1 MRCLFTVCSLCALL
15 AGHSPAAEPIKLS
28 VIKDNSIVLV
38 DGEWS
43 ENAGQKARI
52 RIKANQH
59 IVAMAF
65 DMTPVKGKLVKKAT
79 LVCVQSEQQISGVT
93 ISTIATP
100 WDENRSNGLTA
111 GVAGI
116 EDWGYPGARFPA
128 VMGGNGQTL
137 LCHVPSVLRDGSYH
151 WDITPDMVHAM
162 AIGVAHGIAIHEDDA
177 DVGRN
182 PTIYAR
188 EQSGKEP
195 YLLVELNDEVESEP
209 DPMPPDD
216 LHVSNHG
223 SAFAGL
229 YFTVPEGFAYEV
241 HVDGQRLGQHNIP
254 LDPHDLTTAIY
265 LRDLPTSI
273 ESDRPHEIQVVTINR
288 LGKRSEPAGIS
299 SWIYESRP
307 IEKPSVSLLPA
318 KVAAIANLGVI
329 PLSDKYDQ
337 SGKAVG
343 NLPDD
348 YRTHNVVYDGRVI
361 HLTAAAGE
369 VVGFQILLRG
379 KQQVSVKGKLD
390 DAKFRVDLYQA
401 LYVPANGRNIPDP
414 LVPMPERVTLR
425 SDADQDT
432 VVDIFIP
439 FEASP
444 GIHKGSITIS
454 DGRAIPIELQ
464 VLPFAI
470 PKLATFVCEMNGYGL
485 PDHVNDYYALQ
496 QVAYDHRVHANILHY
511 SHNTAAAGARKSN
524 LDMRLRSGKRMDNK
538 RYDDIKPY
546 AATAYWDDFA
556 DAFGPFLDGSLFKD
570 GHRGP
575 VTPPGFYLTFH
586 ESWPLNCRP
595 YFNGNVNAY
604 EAFTDDLAYEGTYHN
619 VLKSFREL
627 AKNREWTKAGFQVYF
642 NNKGSLKENTKSPWI
657 LDEPS
662 SYWDYVALNYFKDL
676 TDRSQPRQGV
686 EAEQAARVRF
696 RIDISR
702 PEFCR
707 GQLGGQNELWVVSSS
722 AFQQYRRLVKDR
734 IQFDGLEAWVYGT
747 SNHVHESNRNVQ
759 AWALDAW
766 QSGATGIVPWQTINK
781 TGSALKEADQLG
793 LFIFD
798 KNKAGETVV
807 YHSLRLKAYREAQQL
822 IEYLNLLKSRRGWS
836 QDEMSRF
843 VNQYIDLH
851 AHVQKVNEA
860 DAGTSAYA
868 RISPEG
874 FELLKL
880 ATIKLIT
887 P

>member
-1 MRCLFTVCSLCALL
+1 MRSFFTICCLCAIL

-100 WDENRSNGLTA
+100 WEENRSNGLTA

-128 VMGGNGQTL
+128 VMGGNGHTL
-137 LCHVPSVLRDGSYH
+137 LCHVSSVLRDGSYH
-151 WDITPDMVHAM
+151 WDVSPDMVHAM

-182 PTIYAR
+182 PTIYSR
-188 EQSGKEP
+188 EQSGKAP
-195 YLLVELNDEVESEP
+195 YLLVELDDAVDTER

-216 LHVSNHG
+216 LHVSNNG

-265 LRDLPTSI
+265 LRDLPASI
-273 ESDRPHEIQVVTINR
+273 ESDRPHEIQFVTLNR
-288 LGKRSEPAGIS
+288 LGKRSKAAGIRTRVF
-299 SWIYESRP
+299 ENAP
-307 IEKPSVSLLPA
+307 IDKPSVSLLPA
-318 KVAAIANLGVI
+318 KAPALANLGVI

-337 SGKAVG
+337 LGKAVG

-348 YRTHNVVYDGRVI
+348 YRTHNAVYDGRVV

-379 KQQVSVKGKLD
+379 KEQVSVKAKLE
-390 DAKFRVDLYQA
+390 DAKFRVDLYHA

-414 LVPMPERVTLR
+414 LVPMPERVALS
-425 SDADQDT
+425 SDTDQDT

-439 FEASP
+439 FEAQP
-444 GIHKGSITIS
+444 GLHNGSINVS

-464 VLPFAI
+464 VLPFAL

-538 RYDDIKPY
+538 RYDDIKLY

-556 DAFGPFLDGSLFKD
+556 EAFGPFLDGSLFKD

-627 AKNREWTKAGFQVYF
+627 AKNREWSRAGFQVYF
-642 NNKGSLKENTKSPWI
+642 NNKGSLAETTKSPWI

-662 SYWDYVALNYFKDL
+662 SFWDYLALNYFKDL
-676 TDRSQPRQGV
+676 TDRSRPIQG
-686 EAEQAARVRF
+686 AEPENVARVRF
-696 RIDISR
+696 RVDISR

-734 IQFDGLEAWVYGT
+734 INFDGLEAWVYGT

-766 QSGATGIVPWQTINK
+766 QSGAKGIVPWQTINK

-798 KNKAGETVV
+798 KNKAGETLV

-836 QDEMSRF
+836 QDQMSRF
-843 VNQYIDLH
+843 VNQYVDLR
-851 AHVQKVNEA
+851 AHVQKVDEA

-868 RISPEG
+868 RISAKDV
-874 FELLKL
+874 ELLKL
-880 ATIKLIT
+880 ATVKLIA

>member
-1 MRCLFTVCSLCALL
+1 MRSFFTICCLCAIL

-79 LVCVQSEQQISGVT
+79 LVCVQREQQISGVT

-100 WDENRSNGLTA
+100 WEENRSNGLTA

-128 VMGGNGQTL
+128 VMGGNGHTL
-137 LCHVPSVLRDGSYH
+137 LCHVSSVLRDGSYH
-151 WDITPDMVHAM
+151 WDVSPDMVHAM

-182 PTIYAR
+182 PTIYSR
-188 EQSGKEP
+188 EQSGKAP
-195 YLLVELNDEVESEP
+195 YLLVELDDAVDTER

-216 LHVSNHG
+216 LHVSNNG

-254 LDPHDLTTAIY
+254 LDPHNLTTAIY
-265 LRDLPTSI
+265 LRDLPASI
-273 ESDRPHEIQVVTINR
+273 ESDRPHEIQFVTLNR
-288 LGKRSEPAGIS
+288 LGKRSKAAGIRTRVF
-299 SWIYESRP
+299 ENAP
-307 IEKPSVSLLPA
+307 IDKPSVSLLPA
-318 KVAAIANLGVI
+318 KAPAIANLGVV

-337 SGKAVG
+337 LGKAVG

-348 YRTHNVVYDGRVI
+348 YRTHNAVYDGRVV

-379 KQQVSVKGKLD
+379 KEQVSVKAKLE
-390 DAKFRVDLYQA
+390 DAKFRVDLYHA

-414 LVPMPERVTLR
+414 LVPMPERVALS
-425 SDADQDT
+425 SDTDQDT

-439 FEASP
+439 FEAQP
-444 GIHKGSITIS
+444 GLHNGSINVS

-464 VLPFAI
+464 VLPFAL

-524 LDMRLRSGKRMDNK
+524 LDMRLRSGKRMDNN
-538 RYDDIKPY
+538 RYDDIKLY

-556 DAFGPFLDGSLFKD
+556 EAFGPFLDGSLFKD

-627 AKNREWTKAGFQVYF
+627 AKNRAWTRAGFQVYF
-642 NNKGSLKENTKSPWI
+642 NNKGSLAETTKSPWI

-662 SYWDYVALNYFKDL
+662 SFWDYLALNYFKDL
-676 TDRSQPRQGV
+676 TDRSRPIQG
-686 EAEQAARVRF
+686 AEPENVARVRF
-696 RIDISR
+696 RVDISR

-707 GQLGGQNELWVVSSS
+707 GQLGGENELWVVSSS

-734 IQFDGLEAWVYGT
+734 INFDGLEAWVYGT

-766 QSGATGIVPWQTINK
+766 QSGAKGIVPWQTINK
-781 TGSALKEADQLG
+781 TGSALKKADQLG

-798 KNKAGETVV
+798 KNKAGETLV

-836 QDEMSRF
+836 QDQMSRF
-843 VNQYIDLH
+843 VNQYVDLR
-851 AHVQKVNEA
+851 AHVQKVDEA

-868 RISPEG
+868 RISAKDV
-874 FELLKL
+874 ELLKL
-880 ATIKLIT
+880 ATVKLIA